1 MNTFRLNPHRRT
13 RAYER
18 EYEGRPR
25 VGQLM
30 WSLFGLWCGALVL
43 AGVGFRV
50 EHGLW
55 PTFPEAT
62 LLPLAYGLIALPASA
77 GCLFGS
83 NLVGGAVM
91 LLFWPAML
99 GLHAGAMYHR
109 RWRYVAIVA
118 AVLLPAGWNWTIK
131 AATMMWI

>member
-1 MNTFRLNPHRRT
+1 MNTLRINPHGRA

-25 VGQLM
+25 VAQLM
-30 WSLFGLWCGALVL
+30 GAMFGVWCGALVL
-43 AGVGFRV
+43 ASVGFRV
-50 EHGLW
+50 KMGQW
-55 PTFPEAT
+55 PTFEEGA

-77 GCLFGS
+77 GCLFGP

-91 LLFWPAML
+91 LLFWPVML

-118 AVLLPAGWNWTIK
+118 ALLVPAAWNWTIQ
-131 AATMMWI
+131 AVAMMWI